1 MKRWHLAR
9 WAPIFPFRGMTKLSE
24 IQTLRETSG
33 LKNIYIRERER
44 EGERERSVW
53 HFLLRMGVTR

>member
-9 WAPIFPFRGMTKLSE
+9 GAPIFPFREMTKLSE

-33 LKNIYIRERER
+33 LKKIKKRER

-53 HFLLRMGVTR
+53 RFLLRMGVTR